1 MVVAGIICISSSEDV
16 KIYEVLIMMI
26 IMGGGPYGWSALNKI
41 TPSFFLI
48 LPAIGWVFYFAF
60 KFAFSA
66 LIGWFILPIKMIR
79 NIKKIKTAKSMEE
92 YIKQKERR

>member
-16 KIYEVLIMMI
+16 KIYEVLITMI
-26 IMGGGPYGWSALNKI
+26 IVGGVPYGWSALNRI

-48 LPAIGWVFYFAF
+48 LPAIGWVIYFMV
-60 KFAFSA
+60 KLGISVW
-66 LIGWFILPIKMIR
+66 IGWFVMLIRIIK
-79 NIKKIKTAKSMEE
+79 NIQNLKTAKSMEE